1 MFSRN
6 LARTPKNR
14 WALMLVASSL
24 LCLALVATK
33 SATSWWALALTLTQ
47 SFAMQGCARD
57 KHWGWSIALVLQ
69 APWAAYAIITLQ
81 LPFLLTCVLCSYA
94 QVTALQRL
102 PREPLPDKVHV
113 ARDPGVALPDKVHV
127 APRSRGGTNAAD
139 QRRRPFIDPTP

>member
-1 MFSRN
+1 MFFRN

-24 LCLALVATK
+24 LCVALVATK
-33 SATSWWALALTLTQ
+33 SAISWWALALTLTQ

-57 KHWGWSIALVLQ
+57 KQWGWSIALVLQ

-102 PREPLPDKVHV
+102 PRTPLPDEVHV
-113 ARDPGVALPDKVHV
+113 N
-127 APRSRGGTNAAD
+127 PRSRGGTNAAD
-139 QRRRPFIDPTP
+139 QGRCPLIDPTP